1 MLRKKESGG
10 LAVISPEAIQAGLD
24 NLIVKFCIR
33 KLFLSPTNIFYSQLD
48 AAQVSKLYPHLNQNK
63 LDKVKQLHAIGP
75 SLVLYWDKIPH
86 RYFLNFLKG
95 AAHPAF
101 SLKQTIRHEFPCDNQ
116 ILNLIHCSDDPQTA
130 AIELDI
136 LNSCKVKEN
145 PKKNVMISSHDHLG
159 ILNYINLISEV
170 FHYKLD
176 DRIISKVKEQPQK
189 NIRHVFPLLNNY
201 ANNCAE
207 FRSVHESFFLG
218 NFSPLLNFI
227 DSNTIKKK
235 IVFKNNLSMLAM
247 ESFADSAPM
256 WIKEPIENIID
267 FINNILNG
275 LGISRWEICGSTA
288 LWHYGIPIVPRD
300 LDIRCKE
307 KDLYKIAN
315 YFSKNIEFID
325 AGTHRSNVV
334 SLNMQG
340 WDIEFTGDTHCGND
354 IHIILNDEEDKKTNS
369 YFQSAVECAIEY
381 LSMGRSDRA
390 VNDHKVAQML
400 IEKQNI
406 QISDLL
412 DKAFKAGYKSDNNL
426 SKIYSDCEL
435 KCKIN

>member
-24 NLIVKFCIR
+24 KLIVKFCKDR
-33 KLFLSPTNIFYSQLD
+33 LFLSPTNIFHSQLGT
-48 AAQVSKLYPHLNQNK
+48 AQVSQLYPHLSQNK
-63 LDKVKQLHAIGP
+63 LDKVKKLHSIGP
-75 SLVLYWDKIPH
+75 SLVLYWDIIPYK
-86 RYFLNFLKG
+86 YFLNFLKG

-101 SLKQTIRHEFPCDNQ
+101 SLKHTIRHEFPCDNQ
-116 ILNLIHCSDDPQTA
+116 ILNLIHCSDDSQTA
-130 AIELDI
+130 AIEFDI
-136 LNSCKVKEN
+136 LNSCKIKGN
-145 PKKNVMISSHDHLG
+145 QKKNVITSPHAHLG
-159 ILNYINLISEV
+159 ILNYIDLISEV
-170 FHYKLD
+170 FHYKIE
-176 DRIISKVKEQPQK
+176 DRIISKIKEQPQK
-189 NIRHVFPLLNNY
+189 NIRHVFTLLNNY

-207 FRSVHESFFLG
+207 FRSVHENFFLG

-227 DSNTIKKK
+227 DSNTLSKK
-235 IVFKNNLSMLAM
+235 IVFKNNLSRLAI

-256 WIKEPIENIID
+256 WLKEPIENVID
-267 FINNILNG
+267 FIGNILNS
-275 LGISRWEICGSTA
+275 LGVSTWEICGSTA

-325 AGTHRSNVV
+325 AGTHSSNVV
-334 SLNMQG
+334 SINIQG
-340 WDIEFTGDTHCGND
+340 WDIEFTGDTHCRNN
-354 IHIILNDEEDKKTNS
+354 IHIILNDEDSKKKNN

-390 VNDHKVAQML
+390 VSDQKVAQML